1 MHHHRWRRAAV
12 AVPALLAL
20 ALNQPAQASPNRS
33 VTAGAQIP
41 ADAFA
46 FTGRIN
52 AACTYHIVAQGG
64 DDNNPGTSVSSAWA
78 TPAKAVKTLRP
89 GETACVHAGT
99 YSVGT
104 LDPVNAGS
112 VNAPI
117 ALVGA
122 PGEVRPVLRSTG
134 TGPLLNFGARDAFW
148 VVQGLDLDKAQR
160 AGATVQVLGSPVS
173 ASDPSA
179 GPAHHIAI
187 RQDLIHG
194 GMSGAA
200 VLIRGS

>member
-46 FTGRIN
+46 FTGRVN
-52 AACTYHIVAQGG
+52 AACTYHVVAQGG

-78 TPAKAVKTLRP
+78 TPAKAFRALRP
-89 GETACVHAGT
+89 GQTACVHAGT
-99 YSVGT
+99 YGVGT
-104 LDPVNAGS
+104 LDPANAGTAD
-112 VNAPI
+112 API
-117 ALVGA
+117 ALIGA
-122 PGEVRPVLRSTG
+122 PGEARPVLRSTS
-134 TGPLLNFGARDAFW
+134 TGALVNFGARDAFW
-148 VVQGLDLDKAQR
+148 VLQGLDLDKAQR

-173 ASDPSA
+173 TSDPST

-187 RQDLIHG
+187 RRNLIHD

-200 VLIRGS
+200 VLI